1 MLEVNSVALKFDRP
15 VLTEINFTLKEG
27 EIIGIVGKSGA
38 GKTSLLKIM
47 AGIQEPTSGSVE
59 FIGEKVKGPLVK
71 LVPGHPEIQL
81 VNQDFHLD
89 TYHTVEENIREQ
101 ILYLP
106 LKERNQLIEEL
117 LTLMELS
124 EFRNQKATTLSGG
137 EQQRLALA
145 RALACEPRV
154 LLLDEPFVHLDGRLR
169 SKLIS
174 YLLEL
179 RKIRKT
185 SFVLVSH
192 DGAEMLSLADRIFCM
207 KNGKFYRS
215 GKPKDFY
222 YKSKTIEEA
231 RLFGAVNSV
240 NLKGKRTFGES
251 YKLRKYIR
259 ENFTLKEFTQLKA
272 LGCDIV
278 VTVTN
283 LSKNEVE
290 YKSIKDFE
298 YNEFCD
304 WIWISC
310 NYIPF
315 MSLVKKNNYEY
326 GDGGFSSLVPIREAI
341 NRGATEVDVVILE
354 TEMQVSPRS
363 IGKNPFSLMIDL
375 FQTLL
380 IQVEKHDI
388 TIGKLSAKNKN
399 VKLNLYYT
407 PTQLTNN
414 ALIFNKMI

>member
-1 MLEVNSVALKFDRP
+1 MRALVISGGGSKGAFGGGVAQYL
-15 VLTEINFTLKEG
+15 LQEKEYKYD
-27 EIIGIVGKSGA
+27 ILIGSSTG
-38 GKTSLLKIM
+38 SLLI
-47 AGIQEPTSGSVE
+47 P
-59 FIGEKVKGPLVK
+59 
-71 LVPGHPEIQL
+71 H
-81 VNQDFHLD
+81 
-89 TYHTVEENIREQ
+89 
-101 ILYLP
+101 
-106 LKERNQLIEEL
+106 
-117 LTLMELS
+117 
-124 EFRNQKATTLSGG
+124 
-137 EQQRLALA
+137 LALG
-145 RALACEPRV
+145 EV
-154 LLLDEPFVHLDGRLR
+154 DKIYSIYTNVDMSKIFDINPFVVRHKDGV
-169 SKLIS
+169 
-174 YLLEL
+174 E
-179 RKIRKT
+179 
-185 SFVLVSH
+185 VVSINH
-192 DGAEMLSLADRIFCM
+192 FNVILQF
-207 KNGKFYRS
+207 
-215 GKPKDFY
+215 
-222 YKSKTIEEA
+222 
-231 RLFGAVNSV
+231 
-240 NLKGKRTFGES
+240 LKGKRTFGES
-251 YKLRKYIR
+251 YKLRNYIR
-259 ENFTLKEFTQLKA
+259 KNFTLKEFTQLKA
-272 LGCDIV
+272 IGCDIV

-380 IQVEKHDI
+380 VQVEKHDI

-414 ALIFNKMI
+414 ALIFNKEKMKQWWHQGYEYIKNKSELMSDNLQ

>member
-1 MLEVNSVALKFDRP
+1 MLEVKSVTLNFNRP
-15 VLTEINFTLKEG
+15 ILDGINFNLKEG

-47 AGIQEPTSGSVE
+47 AGIQEPTTGSVE
-59 FIGEKVKGPLVK
+59 LSGEKVRGPLVK

-117 LTLMELS
+117 LTLMELA

-154 LLLDEPFVHLDGRLR
+154 LLLDEPFVHLDGRIR

-215 GKPKDFY
+215 GKPKDLY

-240 NLKGKRTFGES
+240 NLNGNRKVFRPDEFLITSQKDENNIRVQF
-251 YKLRKYIR
+251 LRVLFTGPVC
-259 ENFTLKEFTQLKA
+259 ENYFMTE
-272 LGCDIV
+272 
-278 VTVTN
+278 
-283 LSKNEVE
+283 KNEKIVLFDFKSLENVE
-290 YKSIKDFE
+290 F
-298 YNEFCD
+298 
-304 WIWISC
+304 
-310 NYIPF
+310 
-315 MSLVKKNNYEY
+315 
-326 GDGGFSSLVPIREAI
+326 IR
-341 NRGATEVDVVILE
+341 
-354 TEMQVSPRS
+354 
-363 IGKNPFSLMIDL
+363 
-375 FQTLL
+375 
-380 IQVEKHDI
+380 VEKKI
-388 TIGKLSAKNKN
+388 
-399 VKLNLYYT
+399 
-407 PTQLTNN
+407 
-414 ALIFNKMI
+414 